1 MYCPNGSLVDLWV
14 SDKMSECFLD
24 TTAAGVLTVFMVLF
38 GTAQCSV
45 YRKYSTPLSQAA
57 IPQSKLYYAQMIIT
71 FLIPLLAVTKF
82 FVDVYIF
89 QMGVVY
95 GYQVHI
101 YFSIT
106 RFITYAWMPINS
118 FQKRINNF
126 YFVSIDKF
134 GLNDYKIIHFFAPI
148 I

>member
-1 MYCPNGSLVDLWV
+1 MFCPNGSLVDLWV

-24 TTAAGVLTVFMVLF
+24 TAAAGVLTVFMVLF

-71 FLIPLLAVTKF
+71 FLIPLLAVIKF
-82 FVDVYIF
+82 FVEVYIF

-95 GYQVHI
+95 GYQVRI

-106 RFITYAWMPINS
+106 YARAPINS
-118 FQKRINNF
+118 FQGRIKFF

-134 GLNDYKIIHFFAPI
+134 GRNNHDIIHFYMGLWI
-148 I
+148 SK